1 MRPSIKSFILFAV
14 ILLYFPACARSVGVP
29 EDTLVVGLEAFPQ
42 KLDPRFAVDA
52 LSSKI
57 NKLIY
62 NGLFKLDEKLLV
74 QPDLAES
81 IQTPTP
87 TTWVITIKK
96 NIFFHNGNKLT
107 TKDILYTFAS
117 IRDPKTASPHRGVF
131 EQIKNFTA
139 LDDYSLKIEL
149 LQPFAPL
156 LTGLNIGIVPA
167 GSPIEGFTPTG
178 TGPYRFK
185 SQTQREEV
193 LLERF
198 DDYFGTKARTKN
210 ILFRSIAEDTL
221 RTLEVMKGR
230 LDLVQNAIPYVLL
243 PAVKKAKNIAVTESS
258 GINFTYMG
266 LNLKDPILKNP
277 QVRQALALAI
287 NRDEMIQY
295 KLKGLAQQAT
305 SLLAPDHWAFTAEL
319 KPQVYDPDAAKR
331 LLDEAGYADPPGAA
345 PRFKLVYKTS
355 TKRDRVELAFLLAD
369 YLKQVGIEVAVKPYE
384 FGTLFQDIRT
394 GNFQIFTLTWVGLT
408 EPDIYYYVFHSSQLP
423 PAGGNR
429 GFYQNPQ
436 VDALV
441 EQGRQTLGTNERKK
455 IYDEV
460 QKIIFA
466 ELPYIPLWYEDNWL
480 VTNKRVQGYTLRPDA
495 GFENLVNA
503 YKN

>member
-1 MRPSIKSFILFAV
+1 MYSSIKIFVL
-14 ILLYFPACARSVGVP
+14 ILLCSVACARAASVP
-29 EDTLVVGLEAFPQ
+29 QDTLVVGLEAFPQ

-57 NKLIY
+57 NKLVY
-62 NGLFKLDEKLLV
+62 NGLFKLDAKLLV
-74 QPDLAES
+74 QMDLAES

-87 TTWVITIKK
+87 TEWVITIKK

-107 TKDILYTFAS
+107 TKDILYTFES

-131 EQIKNFTA
+131 EQIKNMA
-139 LDDYSLKIEL
+139 VLDDYSLKIEL

-167 GSPIEGFTPTG
+167 GSPIEGFTPMG

-185 SQTQREEV
+185 SQTRGEEV

-210 ILFRSIAEDTL
+210 IVFRSIYEDTL

-243 PAVKKAKNIAVTESS
+243 PAVKKAKNIVVTESS

-277 QVRQALALAI
+277 KVRQALAMAI
-287 NRDEMIQY
+287 NRDEMVTY
-295 KLKGLAQQAT
+295 KFKGLASPAT
-305 SLLAPDHWAFTAEL
+305 SLLAPDHWAFAAEL
-319 KPQVYDPDAAKR
+319 KPQIYDPAKAKR
-331 LLDEAGYADPPGAA
+331 LLDEAGYADPPGEA
-345 PRFKLVYKTS
+345 PRFRLVYKTS
-355 TKRDRVELAFLLAD
+355 TKRDRVEMAFLLAD
-369 YLKQVGIEVAVKPYE
+369 YLQQVGIEVTVKPYE

-423 PAGGNR
+423 PDGGNR
-429 GFYQNPQ
+429 GFYHNPQ
-436 VDALV
+436 VDTLV
-441 EQGRQTLGTNERKK
+441 EQGRRTLDLPERKK
-455 IYDEV
+455 IYDKV
-460 QKIIFA
+460 QEIIFA
-466 ELPYIPLWYEDNWL
+466 ELPTIPLWYENNWL

-495 GFENLVNA
+495 GFENLVNS

>member
-1 MRPSIKSFILFAV
+1 MYSSIKIFV
-14 ILLYFPACARSVGVP
+14 LLLLCSVACTRAAGVP
-29 EDTLVVGLEAFPQ
+29 QDTLVVGLEAFPQ

-57 NKLIY
+57 NKLVY
-62 NGLFKLDEKLLV
+62 NGLFKLDAKLLV
-74 QPDLAES
+74 QMDLAES

-87 TTWVITIKK
+87 TEWVITIKK
-96 NIFFHNGNKLT
+96 NVSFHNGNKLT
-107 TKDILYTFAS
+107 TKDILYTFES

-131 EQIKNFTA
+131 EQIKNIVA

-167 GSPIEGFTPTG
+167 GSPIEGFTPMG

-185 SQTQREEV
+185 SQTRGEVV

-210 ILFRSIAEDTL
+210 IFFRSIYEDTL

-230 LDLVQNAIPYVLL
+230 LDLVQNAIPHVLL
-243 PAVKKAKNIAVTESS
+243 PAVKKSKNIVVTESS

-266 LNLKDPILKNP
+266 LNLKDPILNNP
-277 QVRQALALAI
+277 KVRQAVAMAI
-287 NRDEMIQY
+287 NRDEMIKY
-295 KLKGLAQQAT
+295 KLKGLALPAT
-305 SLLAPDHWAFTAEL
+305 SLLAPDHWAFAAEL
-319 KPQVYDPDAAKR
+319 KPQIYDPARAKR
-331 LLDEAGYADPPGAA
+331 LLDEAGYADPPGAP
-345 PRFKLVYKTS
+345 PRFSLVYKTS
-355 TKRDRVELAFLLAD
+355 TKRDRVEMAFLLAD
-369 YLKQVGIEVAVKPYE
+369 YLQQVGIEVAVKPYE

-423 PAGGNR
+423 PDGGNR
-429 GFYQNPQ
+429 GFYHNPQ
-436 VDALV
+436 VDTLV
-441 EQGRQTLGTNERKK
+441 EQGRRTLDLPERKK
-455 IYDEV
+455 IYDKV
-460 QKIIFA
+460 QETIFA
-466 ELPYIPLWYEDNWL
+466 ELPTIPLWYENNWL
-480 VTNKRVQGYTLRPDA
+480 VTNKKVQGYSLRPDA

-503 YKN
+503 YKD